1 MGSSFYALLDYVLS
15 PGGAYFGK
23 IIHDNIDSST
33 YIVNLQFL
41 IFYLVKGVV
50 CWVKRVD

>member
-15 PGGAYFGK
+15 PGGAYLGK

-33 YIVNLQFL
+33 YIHGKSAIFNLLFGEGCCMLGQTS
-41 IFYLVKGVV
+41 
-50 CWVKRVD
+50 